1 MNKRSGLT
9 LLEVILSIT
18 ILAIVVVIF
27 LGIQTFSLTTTRSAA
42 DTHEL
47 VRAAEA
53 VVEQVTGEYI
63 SGEAVRSDD
72 INGVKVVIERCEYNG
87 EEIRCRDLADPPA
100 SEVGIFITA
109 TATSES
115 NNLKESLYR
124 FVRLP

>member
-9 LLEVILSIT
+9 LLEVILSIA

-42 DTHEL
+42 DTQEL

-53 VVEQVTGEYI
+53 VVEQVTGRYI
-63 SGEAVRSDD
+63 SGERVESDD
-72 INGVKVVIERCEYNG
+72 INGVKVVIERCGYNG
-87 EEIRCRDLADPPA
+87 EEIRCSDVAPA
-100 SEVGIFITA
+100 AEVGIFITA
-109 TATSES
+109 TAKSDNKDLE
-115 NNLKESLYR
+115 EALYR